1 MVRVVKRKRGDTL
14 MPARFPQSVVAG
26 LKAKAREWSGQY
38 QQDPTPETGVI
49 FNPAWW
55 KFYRQTSAPE
65 MELVVLSVDCS
76 FKSGKEH
83 DLVSIQ
89 KWGILGARSYL
100 IEREAEHLGYVAT
113 KSVIRSMQH
122 GRPASCILIEDKAN
136 GSAIVEELKSDPDF
150 DAAVIAVNPHGDKK
164 SRAFAASADVEAGN
178 VYLPEGAPWLPEFL
192 RTMSTF
198 PAARFDDDVDALS
211 QFLNWRRTRSLSLGL
226 VDYLK
231 SVAAGTRKLVVSAAE
246 KIVAA
251 PKPKERPVRVC
262 WDGQNGFSACL
273 DRLEGGVSATNPA
286 CPISFRSAICRP
298 FSKFP
303 ALGRLA
309 LTLCGCFG

>member
-1 MVRVVKRKRGDTL
+1 
-14 MPARFPQSVVAG
+14 
-26 LKAKAREWSGQY
+26 
-38 QQDPTPETGVI
+38 
-49 FNPAWW
+49 
-55 KFYRQTSAPE
+55 

-113 KSVIRSMQH
+113 KAVIRSMQH